1 METAALYRIG
11 LWLTHLRMRK
21 PWAKPHPHSQ
31 APNLPLADKNKSQQ
45 DVDMAASDSEPAAK
59 KPKLDS
65 YIPTEEDG
73 SNSTSVIF
81 SLKDEKGALAKA
93 LRAFEVN
100 M

>member
-1 METAALYRIG
+1 
-11 LWLTHLRMRK
+11 
-21 PWAKPHPHSQ
+21 
-31 APNLPLADKNKSQQ
+31 
-45 DVDMAASDSEPAAK
+45 MAASDSKPAEK
-59 KPKLDS
+59 ESKLDS

-93 LRAFEVN
+93 LHAFEVN

>member
-1 METAALYRIG
+1 MVDTS
-11 LWLTHLRMRK
+11 THAQAM
-21 PWAKPHPHSQ
+21 SQ
-31 APNLPLADKNKSQQ
+31 ATPSQPIPQSAPCHIKHKSQN
-45 DVDMAASDSEPAAK
+45 VDMAASDSEPAAK

>member
-1 METAALYRIG
+1 
-11 LWLTHLRMRK
+11 
-21 PWAKPHPHSQ
+21 
-31 APNLPLADKNKSQQ
+31 
-45 DVDMAASDSEPAAK
+45 MAASDSEPAAK

-93 LRAFEVN
+93 LHVFEVN
-100 M
+100 NYVTM

>member
-1 METAALYRIG
+1 M
-11 LWLTHLRMRK
+11 
-21 PWAKPHPHSQ
+21 
-31 APNLPLADKNKSQQ
+31 ADT
-45 DVDMAASDSEPAAK
+45 DSEPAAK

-73 SNSTSVIF
+73 SQSTSVIF

-93 LRAFEVN
+93 LRAFEVKYRY